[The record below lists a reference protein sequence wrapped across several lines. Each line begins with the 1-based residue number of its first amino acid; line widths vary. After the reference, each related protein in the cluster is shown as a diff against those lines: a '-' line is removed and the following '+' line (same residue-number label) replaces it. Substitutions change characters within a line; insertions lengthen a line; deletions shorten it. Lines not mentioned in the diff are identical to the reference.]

1 MTPITLTKT
10 GTGRSG
16 IYTADSFQNPFN
28 IGLVIVV
35 TGTATA
41 NIEITMDDPMTAAP
55 TVWAAPTG
63 LSAISA
69 SAVAALTTPCHGVS
83 INITSG
89 TGTVTAYLVQAGT
102 R

>member
-1 MTPITLTKT
+1 MTPIVLTRT

-16 IYTADSFQNPFN
+16 IYTADSFANPFN
-28 IGLVIVV
+28 VGIVIVV

-41 NIEITMDDPMTAAP
+41 NIEISMDDPMQAAP
-55 TVWAAPTG
+55 TVWGVPTG

-69 SAVAALTTPCHGVS
+69 SSVVALTTPCHAVS
-83 INITSG
+83 VNVTSG
-89 TGTVTAYLVQAGT
+89 TGTVTAYLVQAGV